1 MHHGG
6 ETAGVLQDAECFGKE
21 AISSDASSPISSSY
35 ARYQQSAMRY
45 HFSYRIW
52 QKFNYIRFDPFS
64 PLRNP
69 TK

>member
-21 AISSDASSPISSSY
+21 TASRDAYPPIPSSY
-35 ARYQQSAMRY
+35 ARYQQSAMRN

-52 QKFNYIRFDPFS
+52 QKFDHIRFDPFS

-69 TK
+69 R